1 MKSITVVCRNFL
13 WSGQIHTSKAPLIA
27 WEVVCQSK
35 KEGGLGITECIGWNE
50 AAIAKY
56 VWNVENK
63 TDNIWVKWVHQIY
76 IKGADWWQYQPQ
88 AESCWYWRKICSI
101 KGKFAAGYSGNKWLH
116 SNGEYTIQSGY
127 RWKSGNGS
135 QWPWWRDTW
144 NKMNVPR
151 HSFICWLAMHRR
163 LLTRDRL
170 ARMGVCQ
177 ETECLLC
184 GCKPENIDHLFF
196 ECDYSKKCLE
206 GVLEW
211 MGLNIQ
217 RTNMEGIWSRLVR
230 KEKGK
235 ISRALIR
242 AIIAA
247 LIYHIWQ
254 ARNGALWNKV
264 VIRPTEIMKKIREE
278 SKGRCMSRIIAG
290 IRCKDR
296 KWIDNLYV

>member
-1 MKSITVVCRNFL
+1 MEKQTLEDVCELTGYAKGTLPFRYLGVPISSKKNSAVDCDMLVDKLTCRVKTWGTRNLSYAGRTQLVNSVLMHIHVYWSTIFLLPKKVMKSITVVCRNFL

-127 RWKSGNGS
+127 RWKSGNGN

-144 NKMNVPR
+144 NKMNVPK

-206 GVLEW
+206 G
-211 MGLNIQ
+211 GG
-217 RTNMEGIWSRLVR
+217 T
-230 KEKGK
+230 
-235 ISRALIR
+235 
-242 AIIAA
+242 
-247 LIYHIWQ
+247 
-254 ARNGALWNKV
+254 
-264 VIRPTEIMKKIREE
+264 
-278 SKGRCMSRIIAG
+278 
-290 IRCKDR
+290 
-296 KWIDNLYV
+296 